1 MKTSDLVASAT
12 RNAFRS
18 KLRTTL
24 TVLSLFV
31 GAFTLTLTTA
41 LGAGV
46 SDYVTKQVA
55 ALGADDVLLVTPA
68 ASTDTTE
75 GPEEYDPEGR
85 QQSTQAGPLGTG
97 TLLTDDDLDA
107 IAAIDGI
114 HRVEP
119 VRQVTIDWIAA
130 SRTGTDTRFELEV
143 NPTSSI
149 ARSDLVAGA
158 QLDQDADEAQLVLP
172 EDYVDAL
179 GFADAEAAVGETV
192 RLGYTDAA
200 GEDASTD
207 ALVVGIARTSLLA
220 AGAGANE
227 ALVTAIADAQAAPGG
242 PDAYAIAVAYLD
254 GAASGGSAA
263 ADGAAGTDGGSDVA
277 AIKADLAD
285 ADLAGQTVED
295 QLGVIQTVINGIIGV
310 LSAFAVVALIAASFG
325 IVNTLLMSVQE
336 RTREIGLMKA
346 MGMSNGRVFGLFS
359 LEAVVIGFLG
369 AGLGALAAIGVGG
382 VISQVAAAGPLAD
395 LPGLTL
401 LLFDPVTVAVVIAVI
416 MLIAFLSG
424 VLPAR
429 RAARQDPIESL
440 RYE

>member
-1 MKTSDLVASAT
+1 MKTTDLVRAAT

-18 KLRTTL
+18 RLRTTL

-46 SDYVTKQVA
+46 NDYVERQVA
-55 ALGADDVLLVTPA
+55 TLSTGDILLVTPA
-68 ASTDTTE
+68 ASTDTTD
-75 GPEEYDPEGR
+75 GPSEYDPDGR
-85 QQSTQAGPLGTG
+85 QQGGAGNPLTAG
-97 TLLTDDDLDA
+97 TLLNQDDLDA
-107 IAAIDGI
+107 IKAIDGVR
-114 HRVEP
+114 RVEA
-119 VRQVTIDWIAA
+119 VDQIQVDWIAA
-130 SRTGTDTRFELEV
+130 SADSDEKFELDV

-149 ARSDLVAGA
+149 GRSDLVAGS
-158 QLDQDADEAQLVLP
+158 QLDQESPQNEIVLP

-179 GFADAEAAVGETV
+179 GFTDAEDAIG
-192 RLGYTDAA
+192 RLVVLGFTDAERA
-200 GEDASTD
+200 PSEVEAT
-207 ALVVGIARTSLLA
+207 VVGIARTSLFA
-220 AGAGANE
+220 AGAGANA
-227 ALVTAIADAQAAPGG
+227 ALTETVADAQAVPGQPRG
-242 PDAYAIAVAYLD
+242 WPVAVAYLE
-254 GAASGGSAA
+254 GSG
-263 ADGAAGTDGGSDVA
+263 ADGAVTDADITAV
-277 AIKADLAD
+277 KADLAD
-285 ADLAGQTVED
+285 VDLAGQTVQD
-295 QLGVIQTVINGIIGV
+295 QLGIVQTVINGIIGV
-310 LSAFAVVALIAASFG
+310 LSAFAIVALIAASFG

-369 AGLGALAAIGVGG
+369 SALGALVAIGVGSLLAG
-382 VISQVAAAGPLAD
+382 ALSQTVLAD
-395 LPGLTL
+395 LPGLQI
-401 LLFDPVTVAVVIAVI
+401 LLFEPAGVITVILVI

>member
-1 MKTSDLVASAT
+1 MRATDVITSAT

-55 ALGADDVLLVTPA
+55 SLSTGDVLLVTPA
-68 ASTDTTE
+68 TTTDTTD
-75 GPEEYDPEGR
+75 GPTEYDPDGR
-85 QQSTQAGPLGTG
+85 QQSSQANPLGGG
-97 TLLTDDDLDA
+97 TLMNDDDLDS
-107 IAAIDGI
+107 IAAIDGVD
-114 HRVEP
+114 RVEP
-119 VRQVTIDWIAA
+119 IRSISVDWVA
-130 SRTGTDTRFELEV
+130 SSDTRYELSV

-149 ARSDLVAGA
+149 GRSDLVAGA
-158 QLDQDADEAQLVLP
+158 QLDQQVEEAQVILP

-179 GFADAEAAVGETV
+179 GYDDAGDAIGRTIE
-192 RLGYTDAA
+192 LGYSGADRSEQTTEA
-200 GEDASTD
+200 T
-207 ALVVGIARTSLLA
+207 VVGVARTSLLA
-220 AGAGANE
+220 SGAGANQ
-227 ALVTAIADAQAAPGG
+227 ALTTEIADAQAVPGQ
-242 PDAYAIAVAYLD
+242 PDAYAVAVAYLTGSGGD
-254 GAASGGSAA
+254 GAV
-263 ADGAAGTDGGSDVA
+263 TDDDVA
-277 AIKADLAD
+277 GAKLALAE

-295 QLGVIQTVINGIIGV
+295 QLGVVQTIINGIIGV
-310 LSAFAVVALIAASFG
+310 LSAFAIVALIAASFG
-325 IVNTLLMSVQE
+325 IINTLLMSVQE

-369 AGLGALAAIGVGG
+369 SAVGALAAIGVGTA
-382 VISQVAAAGPLAD
+382 ISSVAAAGPLAA

-401 LLFDPVTVAVVIAVI
+401 LLFDPLSVALVIAAI

>member
-1 MKTSDLVASAT
+1 MRAADVVTTAT

-18 KLRTTL
+18 RLRTTL
-24 TVLSLFV
+24 TALSLFV

-46 SDYVTKQVA
+46 SDYVDRQVA
-55 ALGADDVLLVTPA
+55 TLSAGDVLLVTPA

-75 GPEEYDPEGR
+75 GPDEYDPDGR
-85 QQSTQAGPLGTG
+85 QQSGQPNPLGAG
-97 TLLTDDDLDA
+97 TLLNDDDLDA
-107 IAAIDGI
+107 IRAVDGVQ
-114 HRVEP
+114 RVEP
-119 VRQVTIDWIAA
+119 VRQVTVDWVAVA
-130 SRTGTDTRFELEV
+130 DTSSGRDVRLELDV

-149 ARSDLVAGA
+149 GRSDLIAGD
-158 QLDQDADEAQLVLP
+158 QLDQESERPQIVLP

-179 GFADAEAAVGETV
+179 GFADAEAAIGGTV

-200 GEDASTD
+200 MAEQAVDAEI
-207 ALVVGIARTSLLA
+207 VGIARTSLLA
-220 AGAGANE
+220 AGSGVNQ
-227 ALVTAIADAQAAPGG
+227 ALTDEIADAQSVPGQ
-242 PDAYAIAVAYLD
+242 PAAYAVAIAALE
-254 GAASGGSAA
+254 GSD
-263 ADGAAGTDGGSDVA
+263 ADGAVTAADVSA
-277 AIKADLAD
+277 VKSDLAD

-295 QLGVIQTVINGIIGV
+295 QLGVVQSIITGIIGV

-359 LEAVVIGFLG
+359 LEAVVIGLLG
-369 AGLGALAAIGVGG
+369 SAVGALAAIGVGSA
-382 VISQVAAAGPLAD
+382 ISAGASTTILAD

-401 LLFDPVTVAVVIAVI
+401 LMFEPATVAAVILVI
-416 MLIAFLSG
+416 MLVAFLSG

-429 RAARQDPIESL
+429 RAARQDPIDSL

>member
-1 MKTSDLVASAT
+1 MRAADVITGAT

-46 SDYVTKQVA
+46 NDYVDRQVA
-55 ALGADDVLLVTPA
+55 TVSTGDALLVTPA
-68 ASTDTTE
+68 VTTDGGD
-75 GPEEYDPEGR
+75 GPTPYDPDGR
-85 QQSTQAGPLGTG
+85 QQATQPNPLGAG
-97 TLLTDDDLDA
+97 TLLNAGDLDTMRGL
-107 IAAIDGI
+107 DGVGM
-114 HRVEP
+114 VEP
-119 VRQVTIDWIAA
+119 VRQIVVDWVAPA
-130 SRTGTDTRFELEV
+130 DGADSERYELDI
-143 NPTSSI
+143 NPSSSLG
-149 ARSDLVAGA
+149 RSDLVAGA
-158 QLDQDADEAQLVLP
+158 QLDQDADSAQIILQ

-179 GFADAEAAVGETV
+179 GFTDAESAIGQTV
-192 RLGYTDAA
+192 ELGYTDAA
-200 GEDASTD
+200 RADRTIEAE
-207 ALVVGIARTSLLA
+207 VVGVARTSLFA

-227 ALVTAIADAQAAPGG
+227 SLTDTVSTAQAIPGQ
-242 PDAYAIAVAYLD
+242 PEAYVLAVAHLE
-254 GAASGGSAA
+254 GSGSGGSV
-263 ADGAAGTDGGSDVA
+263 TDRDVEDV
-277 AIKADLAD
+277 KAQLAD

-310 LSAFAVVALIAASFG
+310 LSAFSLIALVAASFG

-346 MGMSNGRVFGLFS
+346 MGMSNGKVFGLFS

-369 AGLGALAAIGVGG
+369 SAIGAIAAIGLGTL
-382 VISQVAAAGPLAD
+382 ISSALAAGPLAD
-395 LPGLTL
+395 LPGLTI
-401 LLFDPVTVAVVIAVI
+401 LLFDPVNVAVVILVI
-416 MLIAFLSG
+416 MLVAFLSG

>member
-1 MKTSDLVASAT
+1 MRAADVVTTAT

-18 KLRTTL
+18 RLRTTL
-24 TVLSLFV
+24 TALSLFV

-46 SDYVTKQVA
+46 SDYVDRQVA
-55 ALGADDVLLVTPA
+55 TLSAGDVLLVTPA

-75 GPEEYDPEGR
+75 GPNEYDPDGR
-85 QQSTQAGPLGTG
+85 QQSGQPNPLGAG
-97 TLLTDDDLDA
+97 TLLNDDDLDA
-107 IAAIDGI
+107 IRAVDGVQ
-114 HRVEP
+114 RVEP
-119 VRQVTIDWIAA
+119 VRQVTVDWVAVA
-130 SRTGTDTRFELEV
+130 DTSSGSDVRLELDV

-149 ARSDLVAGA
+149 GRSDLIAGD
-158 QLDQDADEAQLVLP
+158 QLDQESDRPQIVLP

-179 GFADAEAAVGETV
+179 GFADAEAAIGGTV

-200 GEDASTD
+200 MAEQAVDAE
-207 ALVVGIARTSLLA
+207 VVGIARTSLLA
-220 AGAGANE
+220 AGSGVNQ
-227 ALVTAIADAQAAPGG
+227 ALTDEIADAQSVPGQ
-242 PDAYAIAVAYLD
+242 PAAYAVAIAALE
-254 GAASGGSAA
+254 GSD
-263 ADGAAGTDGGSDVA
+263 ADGAVTAADVSVV
-277 AIKADLAD
+277 KSDLAD

-295 QLGVIQTVINGIIGV
+295 QLGVVQSIITGIIGV

-369 AGLGALAAIGVGG
+369 SAVGALAAIGVGSA
-382 VISQVAAAGPLAD
+382 ISAGASTTILAD

-401 LLFDPVTVAVVIAVI
+401 LMFEPNTVAAVILVI
-416 MLIAFLSG
+416 MLVAFLSG

-429 RAARQDPIESL
+429 RAARQDPIDSL

>member
-1 MKTSDLVASAT
+1 MRTADVITTAT

-18 KLRTTL
+18 RLRTTL

-46 SDYVTKQVA
+46 NDYVTTQVA
-55 ALGADDVLLVTPA
+55 ALSTGDVLLVTPA

-75 GPEEYDPEGR
+75 GPNEYDPDGR
-85 QQSTQAGPLGTG
+85 QQSGQAGPLGSG
-97 TLLTDDDLDA
+97 TLLNDDDLEA
-107 IAAIDGI
+107 VRAIDGVD
-114 HRVEP
+114 RVEP
-119 VRQVTIDWIAA
+119 VRQIAVDWIAGEA
-130 SRTGTDTRFELEV
+130 DARFELDV

-149 ARSDLVAGA
+149 GRSDLVAGA
-158 QLDQDADEAQLVLP
+158 QLEQQSDDLQIVLP
-172 EDYVDAL
+172 EDHVDPL
-179 GFADAEAAVGETV
+179 GFADADSAVGQTV
-192 RLGYTDAA
+192 TLGYTDAA
-200 GEDASTD
+200 NEDRTVD
-207 ALVVGIARTSLLA
+207 AEVVGIARTSLLA
-220 AGAGANE
+220 AGAGVNQVLTDE
-227 ALVTAIADAQAAPGG
+227 IADAQAVPGQ
-242 PDAYAIAVAYLD
+242 PNAYAIAVAYLTGTADD
-254 GAASGGSAA
+254 GTVSAA
-263 ADGAAGTDGGSDVA
+263 DVSGV
-277 AIKADLAD
+277 KSELAD

-295 QLGVIQTVINGIIGV
+295 QLGVIQTIITGIIGV

-369 AGLGALAAIGVGG
+369 AALGALAAIGVGSA
-382 VISQVAAAGPLAD
+382 ISSAAASTVLAD
-395 LPGLTL
+395 LPGLTV
-401 LLFDPVTVAVVIAVI
+401 LLFEPVTVVTVIVVI
-416 MLIAFLSG
+416 MLVAFLSG

-429 RAARQDPIESL
+429 RAARQDPIDSL

>member
-1 MKTSDLVASAT
+1 MKASDLVATAT

-18 KLRTTL
+18 RLRTTL

-75 GPEEYDPEGR
+75 GPEEYDPDGR
-85 QQSTQAGPLGTG
+85 QQSSQAGPLGSG
-97 TLLTDDDLDA
+97 TLLDDDDLDV
-107 IAAIDGI
+107 IAAIEGI
-114 HRVEP
+114 ERVEP

-130 SRTGTDTRFELEV
+130 SGTGTDTRYELEV

-149 ARSDLVAGA
+149 GRSDLVAGA
-158 QLDQDADEAQLVLP
+158 QLDQDAEEAQLVLP

-179 GFADAEAAVGETV
+179 GFRDADAAIGETV
-192 RLGYTDAA
+192 ELGYAEPA
-200 GEDASTD
+200 GGTRTTEAV
-207 ALVVGIARTSLLA
+207 VVGIARTSLLA

-227 ALVTAIADAQAAPGG
+227 ALVAEVAEAQAVPGR

-254 GAASGGSAA
+254 GSASGSTAA
-263 ADGAAGTDGGSDVA
+263 GDGVDGAGSGPDVA
-277 AIKADLAD
+277 VIKADLSE
-285 ADLAGQTVED
+285 ADLAGQTIED

-382 VISQVAAAGPLAD
+382 VVSQVAAAGPLAD

-401 LLFDPVTVAVVIAVI
+401 LLFDPVTVAVVVAVI
-416 MLIAFLSG
+416 MVIAFLSG

-429 RAARQDPIESL
+429 RAAGQDPIESL

>member
-1 MKTSDLVASAT
+1 MRAADVITSAT
-12 RNAFRS
+12 KNAFRS

-55 ALGADDVLLVTPA
+55 SLSTGDVLLVAPA
-68 ASTDTTE
+68 ATTDTSD
-75 GPEEYDPEGR
+75 GPNEYDPDGR
-85 QQSTQAGPLGTG
+85 QQSSQANPLGGG
-97 TLLTDDDLDA
+97 TLMSDDDLDA
-107 IAAIDGI
+107 IAAIDGVD
-114 HRVEP
+114 RVEP
-119 VRQVTIDWIAA
+119 IRSISVDWVAA
-130 SRTGTDTRFELEV
+130 SDTSTDTRYELSV

-149 ARSDLVAGA
+149 GRSDLVAGA
-158 QLDQDADEAQLVLP
+158 QLDQEADEAQVILP
-172 EDYVDAL
+172 EDYVVAL
-179 GFADAEAAVGETV
+179 GYDDADDAIGRTV
-192 RLGYTDAA
+192 DLGYS
-200 GEDASTD
+200 ASDRSAQTTE
-207 ALVVGIARTSLLA
+207 ATIVGVARTSLLA
-220 AGAGANE
+220 SGAGANQ
-227 ALVTAIADAQAAPGG
+227 ALTTEIADAQAVPGQ
-242 PDAYAIAVAYLD
+242 PDAYPVAVAYLTGS
-254 GAASGGSAA
+254 GAGG
-263 ADGAAGTDGGSDVA
+263 DVTDDDVA
-277 AIKADLAD
+277 SVKLALAD

-295 QLGVIQTVINGIIGV
+295 QLGVVQTIINGIIGV

-369 AGLGALAAIGVGG
+369 SALGALAAIGVGSA
-382 VISQVAAAGPLAD
+382 ISSVAAAGPLSA

-401 LLFDPVTVAVVIAVI
+401 LLFDPLSVTLVIAAI

>member
-1 MKTSDLVASAT
+1 MRAADVITTAT

-24 TVLSLFV
+24 TALSLFV

-46 SDYVTKQVA
+46 NDYVTTQVES
-55 ALGADDVLLVTPA
+55 LSTGDVLLVTPA

-75 GPEEYDPEGR
+75 GPNPYDPDGR
-85 QQSTQAGPLGTG
+85 QQSGQANPLGAG
-97 TLLTDDDLDA
+97 TLLNDDDLDA
-107 IAAIDGI
+107 TRAIDGVD
-114 HRVEP
+114 RVEP
-119 VRQVTIDWIAA
+119 VRQITVDWIADDA
-130 SRTGTDTRFELEV
+130 DAGDDARFELDV

-149 ARSDLVAGA
+149 GRSDLVAGA
-158 QLDQDADEAQLVLP
+158 QLDQDADDLQILLP

-179 GFADAEAAVGETV
+179 GFDDAESAIGATV
-192 RLGYTDAA
+192 ALGYTDAA
-200 GEDASTD
+200 MTEQTLEAE
-207 ALVVGIARTSLLA
+207 VVGVARTSLLA
-220 AGAGANE
+220 AGSGVNQ
-227 ALVTAIADAQAAPGG
+227 ALTDQVADAQSVPGQ
-242 PDAYAIAVAYLD
+242 PNAYAVAVAYLD
-254 GAASGGSAA
+254 GSGSDGAVTA
-263 ADGAAGTDGGSDVA
+263 ADVDAVKS
-277 AIKADLAD
+277 DLAD

-295 QLGVIQTVINGIIGV
+295 QLGVIQTIITGIIGV
-310 LSAFAVVALIAASFG
+310 LSAFAIVALIAASFG

-369 AGLGALAAIGVGG
+369 SAVGALAAIGVGSA
-382 VISQVAAAGPLAD
+382 ISAGASSTILAD

-401 LLFDPVTVAVVIAVI
+401 LLFEPATVTTVILVI
-416 MLIAFLSG
+416 MLVAFLSG

-429 RAARQDPIESL
+429 RAARQDPIDSL

>member
-1 MKTSDLVASAT
+1 MRTTDIVRMAS

-46 SDYVTKQVA
+46 NDYVERQVA
-55 ALGADDVLLVTPA
+55 TLSSGDILLVSPA
-68 ASTDTTE
+68 ASVDTGD
-75 GPEEYDPEGR
+75 GPSEYDPDGR
-85 QQSTQAGPLGTG
+85 QQGAAGNPLTSG
-97 TLLTDDDLDA
+97 TLLNEDD
-107 IAAIDGI
+107 IETIEQIDGVT
-114 HRVEP
+114 RVDP
-119 VRQVTIDWIAA
+119 ISQVTVDWLAA
-130 SRTGTDTRFELEV
+130 SDSDSDTRYEIDI

-149 ARSDLVAGA
+149 GQSDLVAGE
-158 QLDQDADEAQLVLP
+158 QLDQDASDEQIVLP
-172 EDYVDAL
+172 EEFVDAL
-179 GFADAEAAVGETV
+179 GYADADAAIGETV
-192 RLGYTDAA
+192 TLGYTDAA
-200 GEDASTD
+200 QQEQQVEAT
-207 ALVVGIARTSLLA
+207 VVGIARESLFA
-220 AGAGANE
+220 AGAGAN
-227 ALVTAIADAQAAPGG
+227 ASLTDVIAEAQAVPGQ
-242 PDAYAIAVAYLD
+242 PEAWPLAVAQLEHDD
-254 GAASGGSAA
+254 GDTVSAEEIQRVK
-263 ADGAAGTDGGSDVA
+263 DE
-277 AIKADLAD
+277 LAD
-285 ADLAGQTVED
+285 ADLAGQTIED
-295 QLGVIQTVINGIIGV
+295 QLGVVQTVINGIILV

-369 AGLGALAAIGVGG
+369 SAIGALVAIGVGSA
-382 VISQVAAAGPLAD
+382 IAATAGETVLSA
-395 LPGLTL
+395 LPGLQI
-401 LLFDPVTVAVVIAVI
+401 LLFEPGNVITVVLVI

>member
-1 MKTSDLVASAT
+1 MRAADVVTTAT

-24 TVLSLFV
+24 TALSLFV

-46 SDYVTKQVA
+46 NDYVTTQVES
-55 ALGADDVLLVTPA
+55 LSTGDVLLVTPA

-75 GPEEYDPEGR
+75 GPNRYDPDGR
-85 QQSTQAGPLGTG
+85 QQSGQANPLGAG
-97 TLLTDDDLDA
+97 TLLNDDDLDA
-107 IAAIDGI
+107 TRAIDGVD
-114 HRVEP
+114 RVEP
-119 VRQVTIDWIAA
+119 VRQITVDWIADDA
-130 SRTGTDTRFELEV
+130 DAGDDARFELDV

-149 ARSDLVAGA
+149 GRSDLVAGA
-158 QLDQDADEAQLVLP
+158 QLDQDADELQILLP

-179 GFADAEAAVGETV
+179 GFDDAESAIGETV
-192 RLGYTDAA
+192 ALGYTDAA
-200 GEDASTD
+200 MTEQ
-207 ALVVGIARTSLLA
+207 ALEAEIVGVARTSLLA
-220 AGAGANE
+220 AGAGVNQS
-227 ALVTAIADAQAAPGG
+227 LTDAIADAQAVPGQ
-242 PDAYAIAVAYLD
+242 PNAYAVAVAYLAGSGSD
-254 GAASGGSAA
+254 GAVTA
-263 ADGAAGTDGGSDVA
+263 ADVDAVKS
-277 AIKADLAD
+277 DLAD

-295 QLGVIQTVINGIIGV
+295 QLGVIQTIITGIIGV
-310 LSAFAVVALIAASFG
+310 LSAFAIVALIAASFG

-369 AGLGALAAIGVGG
+369 SAVGALAAIGVGSA
-382 VISQVAAAGPLAD
+382 ISAGASSTILAD

-401 LLFDPVTVAVVIAVI
+401 LLFEPATVTTVILVI
-416 MLIAFLSG
+416 MLVAFLSG

-429 RAARQDPIESL
+429 RAARQDPIDSL

>member
-1 MKTSDLVASAT
+1 MRAADVVTTAT

-18 KLRTTL
+18 RLRTTL
-24 TVLSLFV
+24 TALSLFV

-46 SDYVTKQVA
+46 SDYVDRQVA
-55 ALGADDVLLVTPA
+55 TLSAGDVLLVTPA

-75 GPEEYDPEGR
+75 GPDEYDPDGR
-85 QQSTQAGPLGTG
+85 QQSGQPNPLGAG
-97 TLLTDDDLDA
+97 TLLNDDDLDA
-107 IAAIDGI
+107 IRAVDGVQ
-114 HRVEP
+114 RVEP
-119 VRQVTIDWIAA
+119 VRQVTVDWVAVA
-130 SRTGTDTRFELEV
+130 DTSSGSDVRLELDV

-149 ARSDLVAGA
+149 GRSDLIAGD
-158 QLDQDADEAQLVLP
+158 QLDQESDRPQIVLP
-172 EDYVDAL
+172 EDYVGA
-179 GFADAEAAVGETV
+179 
-192 RLGYTDAA
+192 LGYTDAA
-200 GEDASTD
+200 MAEQAVDAEI
-207 ALVVGIARTSLLA
+207 VGIARTSLLA
-220 AGAGANE
+220 AGSGVNQ
-227 ALVTAIADAQAAPGG
+227 ALTDEIADAQSVPGQ
-242 PDAYAIAVAYLD
+242 PAAYAVAIAALE
-254 GAASGGSAA
+254 GSD
-263 ADGAAGTDGGSDVA
+263 ADGAVTAADVSTV
-277 AIKADLAD
+277 KSDLAD

-295 QLGVIQTVINGIIGV
+295 QLGVVQSIITGIIGV

-369 AGLGALAAIGVGG
+369 SAVGALAAIGVGSA
-382 VISQVAAAGPLAD
+382 ISAGASTTILAD

-401 LLFDPVTVAVVIAVI
+401 LMFEPATVAAVILVI
-416 MLIAFLSG
+416 MLVAFLSG

-429 RAARQDPIESL
+429 RAARQDPIDSL

>member
-1 MKTSDLVASAT
+1 MRTSDVIRSAT

-46 SDYVTKQVA
+46 NDYVERQVA
-55 ALGADDVLLVTPA
+55 TLSTGDILLVSPA
-68 ASTDTTE
+68 ASTDTQE
-75 GPEEYDPEGR
+75 GPKEYDPEGR
-85 QQSTQAGPLGTG
+85 QEGSAGNPLTG
-97 TLLTDDDLDA
+97 SALLNQDDIDA
-107 IAAIDGI
+107 IDAIDGVR
-114 HRVEP
+114 RVEA
-119 VRQVTIDWIAA
+119 VSQVQVDWVAA
-130 SRTGTDTRFELEV
+130 SADPDARFEVDV

-149 ARSDLVAGA
+149 GRSDLVAGD
-158 QLDQDADEAQLVLP
+158 QLDQEASGKQIVLP
-172 EDYVDAL
+172 EDYVEAL
-179 GFADAEAAVGETV
+179 GFADAQDAVGETV
-192 RLGYTDAA
+192 VLGYTDAERA
-200 GEDASTD
+200 ATEVEAT
-207 ALVVGIARTSLLA
+207 VVGVARTSLFA
-220 AGAGANE
+220 AGAGANT
-227 ALVTAIADAQAAPGG
+227 ALVDEVADAQAVPGQ
-242 PDAYAIAVAYLD
+242 PRSWPVAVAYLD
-254 GAASGGSAA
+254 GSGE
-263 ADGAAGTDGGSDVA
+263 DGAVTDADITTV
-277 AIKADLAD
+277 KADLAD

-295 QLGVIQTVINGIIGV
+295 QLGIVQTVINGIIGV
-310 LSAFAVVALIAASFG
+310 LSAFAIIALIAASFG

-369 AGLGALAAIGVGG
+369 SALGALAAVAVGTALAG
-382 VISQVAAAGPLAD
+382 GLSQTVLAD
-395 LPGLTL
+395 LPGLQI
-401 LLFDPVTVAVVIAVI
+401 LLFEPAGVATVILVI
-416 MLIAFLSG
+416 MLIAFVSG